1 MILIKKYWYWI
12 VIIILSGA
20 LIYEKVYDY
29 NTEKY
34 YQNCLK
40 EYLQTMKKKFSKEEI
55 IESCMQ
61 EKFINSN
68 NYRKLEG
75 LTAFRKYDKK

>member
-1 MILIKKYWYWI
+1 
-12 VIIILSGA
+12 
-20 LIYEKVYDY
+20 
-29 NTEKY
+29 
-34 YQNCLK
+34 
-40 EYLQTMKKKFSKEEI
+40 MKTKFSKEEI

-68 NYRKLEG
+68 DYRKLEG